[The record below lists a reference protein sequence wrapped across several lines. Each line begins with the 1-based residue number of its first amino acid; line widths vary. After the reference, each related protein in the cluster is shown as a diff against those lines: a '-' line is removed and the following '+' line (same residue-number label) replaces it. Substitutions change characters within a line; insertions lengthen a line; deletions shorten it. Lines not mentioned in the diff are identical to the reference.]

1 MKENIFREIQNVLLA
16 IKKEYFSIFIAMT
29 VSYGA
34 VFGASSLDI
43 SEVAVTLNR
52 SKLVH
57 NY

>member
-1 MKENIFREIQNVLLA
+1 MLLA

>member
-1 MKENIFREIQNVLLA
+1 
-16 IKKEYFSIFIAMT
+16 MT